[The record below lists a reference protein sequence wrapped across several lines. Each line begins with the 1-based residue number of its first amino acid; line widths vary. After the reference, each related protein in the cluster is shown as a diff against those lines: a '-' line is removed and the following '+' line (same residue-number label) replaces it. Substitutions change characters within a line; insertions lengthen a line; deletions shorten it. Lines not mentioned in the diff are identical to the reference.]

1 MLDIARNLCNG
12 HNKAVFKATNCKSIE
27 EIRKKFSVYINKRY
41 KADDRVII
49 SLNFDGKQIN
59 AEWVD
64 IEQYFESTNTN

>member
-1 MLDIARNLCNG
+1 MLDIARNLCNR

-27 EIRKKFSVYINKRY
+27 EVRKKFSVYINKRH

-49 SLNFDGKQIN
+49 SLNFDGNQIN

-64 IEQYFESTNTN
+64 IEQYLEFNSAN